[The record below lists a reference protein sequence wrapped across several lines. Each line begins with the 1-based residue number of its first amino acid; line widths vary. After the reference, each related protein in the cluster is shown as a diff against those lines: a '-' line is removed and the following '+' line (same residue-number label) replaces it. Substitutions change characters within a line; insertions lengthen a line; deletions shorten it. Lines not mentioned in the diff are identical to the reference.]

1 MAVLE
6 PSKGGYYLWKYVP
19 SLAAAV
25 VFLLLFIVATGYHS
39 WKLHKTKARFC
50 IAFVIGGIFEI
61 IGYVARAAAHN
72 KTGKIMPYSIQSV
85 FLLLG
90 PTLFAASVYM
100 ALSRIIRC
108 LHAEKHSL
116 IRINWL
122 TKVFVM
128 GDVLSFLVQG
138 GASGLM
144 VSGNNAKLGSNI
156 VVAGLVIQVLMF
168 CFFIVT
174 SVMFQLRIN
183 QCPTPE
189 SFDERLKWKIHLRV
203 LYAIS
208 LLILIRSLFRVV
220 EYVQGNDGYSLT
232 HEWTLY
238 VFDSTLMFA
247 VMLIWG
253 IWYPGDLQGFLK
265 QSMPL
270 TSLMSR
276 DEESRRDFQ

>member
-1 MAVLE
+1 
-6 PSKGGYYLWKYVP
+6 
-19 SLAAAV
+19 
-25 VFLLLFIVATGYHS
+25 
-39 WKLHKTKARFC
+39 
-50 IAFVIGGIFEI
+50 
-61 IGYVARAAAHN
+61 
-72 KTGKIMPYSIQSV
+72 MPYSIQSV

-100 ALSRIIRC
+100 ALGRIIRC
-108 LHAEKHSL
+108 VHAEKYSL

-144 VSGNNAKLGSNI
+144 VSGNNAKLGSDI
-156 VVAGLVIQVLMF
+156 VVAGLIIQVLMF

-174 SVMFQLRIN
+174 SVAFQVRMTR
-183 QCPTPE
+183 CPTPE
-189 SFDERLKWKIHLRV
+189 SFDERFKWKSHLRV
-203 LYAIS
+203 LHAIS

-247 VMLIWG
+247 VMLIWA

-265 QSMPL
+265 QNMPL
-270 TSLMSR
+270 TSLGSFGR
-276 DEESRRDFQ
+276 DVESRQDYNT